1 MKLCKRV
8 VRALFVVIFIGG
20 DLLFRRTTTAE
31 RLRVSQTTDQALSF
45 R

>member
-8 VRALFVVIFIGG
+8 VRALFAVILIGG
-20 DLLFRRTTTAE
+20 DLLFRRTTGGATASS
-31 RLRVSQTTDQALSF
+31 RATDQALSF